1 MREQASCGAWNASS
15 NTGNHLEIFFQ
26 VRADARKRGDRC
38 LGQLELLAREL
49 LVKVDI
55 PSGRLE
61 DHVRRNLRD
70 LILIGIAARCYPAT
84 DEVLVKGVSGGSPA
98 AKRAE

>member
-1 MREQASCGAWNASS
+1 MREQASCGAGNGSS

-84 DEVLVKGVSGGSPA
+84 DEVLVKGVGRLTA
-98 AKRAE
+98 ACLQG